1 MRMDREQLLTIDK
14 ADAIAALASS
24 ANWPAMNPITA
35 ALWLHLT
42 PEQRYA
48 WMAAPHQKCNDAR
61 ADGRHEHPS
70 SIPKHYREHWRGG

>member
-1 MRMDREQLLTIDK
+1 MDREQLLTMDK
-14 ADAIAALASS
+14 ADAIAALADE

-48 WMAAPHQKCNDAR
+48 WATASH
-61 ADGRHEHPS
+61 
-70 SIPKHYREHWRGG
+70 RGGRRISKETGKCQSTEV